1 MYKVAPKIFTALL
14 ILFLFTDYT
23 LAQTSIFTIRE
34 KEIKAIIS
42 NREGKLLLVNIWATW
57 CVPCREE
64 FPDLVKIY
72 SKYKDKVDVVGISV
86 DYPDEVNS
94 KILPFIKKNQGNFP
108 MYVNGIRS
116 SDVFIDLFDKDWNGA
131 IPATF
136 IYDKNG
142 KQVKRLFGKEDFN
155 YFDKLLTDL
164 LK

>member
-1 MYKVAPKIFTALL
+1 MNKIVPKILTALL
-14 ILFLFTDYT
+14 LLLLSADFSFS
-23 LAQTSIFTIRE
+23 QTNISEVRE
-34 KEIKAIIS
+34 KEIKSLIS
-42 NREGKLLLVNIWATW
+42 KRDGKLLLVNIWATW

-72 SKYKDKVDVVGISV
+72 SKYKNKVDVVGISV
-86 DYPDEVNS
+86 DYPDEINS
-94 KILPFIKKNQGNFP
+94 KILPFLKKNQVNFP
-108 MYVNGIRS
+108 VYVNAIRS

-142 KQVKRLFGKEDFN
+142 KQVKKLYGKEDFN
-155 YFDKLLTDL
+155 YFDKVLSEL